1 MSEEAIRILEIGVA
15 GVVVTMATFVLGLFR
30 VELLGVVFSLTTL
43 AGHSVILFL
52 DHVESSTAAAG
63 TTDPPA

>member
-15 GVVVTMATFVLGLFR
+15 GVVVTMATFMLGLFR

-43 AGHSVILFL
+43 AGHAVIVFL
-52 DHVESSTAAAG
+52 DYVESTAISAG